1 MIDLVI
7 EPLQTTR
14 DAEKCAEMM
23 SRTDPW
29 RRLGRDYAACHHAVS
44 DRTRNV
50 FLARS
55 AGELT
60 GFVILNMSG
69 AFSGYIQTICV
80 HELQRGKGIGSQL
93 LRFAEEYIFQRT
105 PNVFM
110 CVSSFNTDAQ
120 RLYKR
125 LGYQTVGELE
135 DFIIP
140 GASEIL
146 LRKTTGPLRDWSS
159 PNASSD
165 NGTADGLIA
174 G

>member
-7 EPLQTTR
+7 EPLQNTT
-14 DAEKCAEMM
+14 DVETCAEMM
-23 SRTDPW
+23 SQTDPW
-29 RRLGRDYAACHHAVS
+29 RRLGRDYAACHQAIS

-50 FLARS
+50 FVAKS
-55 AGELT
+55 AGELA
-60 GFVILNMSG
+60 GLVILNMSG
-69 AFSGYIQTICV
+69 AFTGYIQAVCV
-80 HELQRGKGIGSQL
+80 HERQRGKGIGSQL

-120 RLYKR
+120 RLYQR
-125 LGYQTVGELE
+125 LGYQIVGELE

-146 LRKTTGPLRDWSS
+146 LRKTTGPLRDWSPS
-159 PNASSD
+159 LLHLKRD
-165 NGTADGLIA
+165 
-174 G
+174 